1 MQLLPATVLIITLSL
16 LSPINGFA
24 GVGKVT
30 EQTGPTEI
38 LREKKSI
45 SSSVNTGVEMNDTVS
60 TARAKAELTF
70 EDKTTVKLTE
80 HSKLVIDDFVYDPKK
95 GTGKLALNMAMGT
108 ARYASGQIAKNNP
121 QQVAIKTPTASIAV
135 RGTDFSMTVDELGR
149 SLVILLPS
157 CDSKGCVTGAIE
169 VSNLA
174 GVVLLDVPYQAT
186 LVSSANTPPSPP
198 AIVKLDQANIN
209 NMLIISRP
217 PEIKDDTQA
226 GTTKK
231 EKSIL
236 DFNALDVDLLKFS
249 ALDEN
254 KLDNNR
260 ELDRND
266 LNTDLLAYNALNE
279 LDRQNA
285 SLLSDELDIPVL
297 PGYASN
303 KSLGLLYYF
312 NDDQSKVT
320 LYKAGTHNATVT
332 FDTSRSAT
340 YTLNTRRSDYNTKY
354 QQRKYQHDNRYTKLT
369 QHLCFSAAAVN
380 ILYPTPIKI
389 IKLGSENE
397 KNNNSHN
404 CGIDGII
411 GCLGT
416 DRQCNWH
423 RNGTTTKRLGQSRR

>member
-1 MQLLPATVLIITLSL
+1 
-16 LSPINGFA
+16 
-24 GVGKVT
+24 
-30 EQTGPTEI
+30 
-38 LREKKSI
+38 
-45 SSSVNTGVEMNDTVS
+45 MNDTVS
-60 TARAKAELTF
+60 TARGKAELTF
-70 EDKTTVKLTE
+70 DDKTTVKLTE
-80 HSKLVIDDFVYDPKK
+80 HSKMIIDDFVYDAKK

-121 QQVAIKTPTASIAV
+121 QQVAIKTPTATIAV

-186 LVSSANTPPSPP
+186 MVSSASSPPTQP

-209 NMLIISRP
+209 NMLIISKP
-217 PEIKDDTQA
+217 QEVQDDTQA

-231 EKSIL
+231 EKGVL

-266 LNTDLLAYNALNE
+266 LNVDLLAYNALNE

-285 SLLSDELDIPVL
+285 SLLGDELDIPVL
-297 PGYASN
+297 PGYATN

-312 NDDQSKVT
+312 NDDASKVT
-320 LYKAGTHNATVT
+320 LYKAGTHNATATLDTTRNVT
-332 FDTSRSAT
+332 FTLIQDGQTIIQNVNKGSTS
-340 YTLNTRRSDYNTKY
+340 TLTI
-354 QQRKYQHDNRYTKLT
+354 T
-369 QHLCFSAAAVN
+369 QN
-380 ILYPTPIKI
+380 
-389 IKLGSENE
+389 
-397 KNNNSHN
+397 
-404 CGIDGII
+404 
-411 GCLGT
+411 
-416 DRQCNWH
+416 
-423 RNGTTTKRLGQSRR
+423 

>member
-1 MQLLPATVLIITLSL
+1 MRLLPATVLIITLSL
-16 LSPINGFA
+16 LSPINSFA

-45 SSSVNTGVEMNDTVS
+45 PSSVNTGVEMNDTVS
-60 TARAKAELTF
+60 TARGKAELTF
-70 EDKTTVKLTE
+70 DDKTTVKLTE
-80 HSKLVIDDFVYDPKK
+80 HSKLIIDDFVYDPKK

-121 QQVAIKTPTASIAV
+121 QQVAIKTPTATIAV

-186 LVSSANTPPSPP
+186 LVSSTSSPP
-198 AIVKLDQANIN
+198 TQPVVVKLDQANIN

-217 PEIKDDTQA
+217 PEVQDDTQA
-226 GTTKK
+226 GANKK

-236 DFNALDVDLLKFS
+236 DFNALDVDLLKYS

-254 KLDNNR
+254 KLENFR

-266 LNTDLLAYNALNE
+266 LDTDLLAYNALNE

-285 SLLSDELDIPVL
+285 SLLGDELDIPVL
-297 PGYASN
+297 PGYAAN
-303 KSLGLLYYF
+303 KPMGLLYYF
-312 NDDQSKVT
+312 NDDASKIT
-320 LYKAGTHNATVT
+320 LYKASTHNATVT
-332 FDTSRSAT
+332 FDTTRNAT
-340 YTLNTRRSDYNTKY
+340 YTL
-354 QQRKYQHDNRYTKLT
+354 T
-369 QHLCFSAAAVN
+369 QDGQTIIQNVN
-380 ILYPTPIKI
+380 K
-389 IKLGSENE
+389 GSTSIVTITQN
-397 KNNNSHN
+397 
-404 CGIDGII
+404 
-411 GCLGT
+411 
-416 DRQCNWH
+416 
-423 RNGTTTKRLGQSRR
+423 